1 MSGGNAGYV
10 SIAFAVATIFLSFI
24 LGRRGVQSKIREE
37 QLERAEKDASQA
49 RTEASKAT
57 AEKEASKATADLVQ
71 KASRHIVQLMRGDD
85 RTDAE
90 LSVLHDRLQNAR
102 DRNDIDDAIEVARLQ
117 AERAVSLGMSELKE
131 KE

>member
-1 MSGGNAGYV
+1 MSGGNGYIA
-10 SIAFAVATIFLSFI
+10 IAFAFAAIFLSFV
-24 LGRRGVQSKIREE
+24 LGRRDAQSKTKGE
-37 QLERAEKDASQA
+37 QLEKAEKDASQA

-57 AEKEASKATADLVQ
+57 AENEASKATSDLVQ
-71 KASRHIVQLMRGDD
+71 KASRHIVELMRGED

-90 LSVLHDRLQNAR
+90 LSVLQDRLQNAR

>member
-1 MSGGNAGYV
+1 MAGGNGYIA
-10 SIAFAVATIFLSFI
+10 IAFAVATIFLSFL
-24 LGRRGVQSKIREE
+24 LGRKGAQSKANAE
-37 QLERAEKDASQA
+37 QLEKAEKDASQA

-71 KASRHIVQLMRGDD
+71 KASRHIVELMRGDD

>member
-1 MSGGNAGYV
+1 MSGGNGYIA
-10 SIAFAVATIFLSFI
+10 IAFAVATIFLSFL
-24 LGRRGVQSKIREE
+24 LGRKGAQSKAKD
-37 QLERAEKDASQA
+37 ERIAKAEKDSSQA
-49 RTEASKAT
+49 RAEASKAT
-57 AEKEASKATADLVQ
+57 AEKEASKATSDLVQ
-71 KASRHIVQLMRGDD
+71 KASRHIVELMRGED

-90 LSVLHDRLQNAR
+90 LSVLQDRLQNAR

>member
-1 MSGGNAGYV
+1 MAGGNGYIA
-10 SIAFAVATIFLSFI
+10 IAFALATIFLSFV
-24 LGRRGVQSKIREE
+24 LGRKGVQSKAKDE
-37 QLERAEKDASQA
+37 QLAKAEKDASQS

-71 KASRHIVQLMRGDD
+71 KASRHIVELMRGED

-90 LSVLHDRLQNAR
+90 LSVLQDRLQNAR

-117 AERAVSLGMSELKE
+117 AERAVSLGMSELKD

>member
-1 MSGGNAGYV
+1 MAGANGLIA
-10 SIAFAVATIFLSFI
+10 IAFAAATMLLTFL
-24 LGRRGVQSKIREE
+24 LGRRGAQSKAKDG
-37 QLERAEKDASQA
+37 QLEKAERDASQA

-71 KASRHIVQLMRGDD
+71 KASRHIVELMRGED

-90 LSVLHDRLQNAR
+90 LSVLQDRLQNAR

-117 AERAVSLGMSELKE
+117 AERAVSLGMSDLKD

>member
-1 MSGGNAGYV
+1 MAGANGLV
-10 SIAFAVATIFLSFI
+10 AIAFAAVTMLLTFL
-24 LGRRGVQSKIREE
+24 LGRRGAQSKAKDE
-37 QLERAEKDASQA
+37 QLEKAERDASQA

-57 AEKEASKATADLVQ
+57 TEKEASKATADLVQ
-71 KASRHIVQLMRGDD
+71 RASRHIVELMRGED

-90 LSVLHDRLQNAR
+90 LSVLQDRLQNAR

-117 AERAVSLGMSELKE
+117 AERAVSLGMSELKD

>member
-1 MSGGNAGYV
+1 MVGGNGYI
-10 SIAFAVATIFLSFI
+10 SIAFAVATIFLSFL
-24 LGRRGVQSKIREE
+24 LGRKGAQSKANAE
-37 QLERAEKDASQA
+37 QLEKAEKDASQA

-71 KASRHIVQLMRGDD
+71 KASRHIVELMRGDD

-90 LSVLHDRLQNAR
+90 LSVLQDRLQNAKE
-102 DRNDIDDAIEVARLQ
+102 RNDIDDAIEVARLQ

>member
-1 MSGGNAGYV
+1 MSGGNAGYI

-37 QLERAEKDASQA
+37 QLAKAEKDASQA

-57 AEKEASKATADLVQ
+57 ADKEASMAAADL
-71 KASRHIVQLMRGDD
+71 SRKTAGRIVELMRGND

-90 LSVLHDRLQNAR
+90 LSVLQDRLQNAR
-102 DRNDIDDAIEVARLQ
+102 ERNDIDDAIEVARLQ

>member
-1 MSGGNAGYV
+1 MAGGNGYIA
-10 SIAFAVATIFLSFI
+10 IAFAVATIFLSFL
-24 LGRRGVQSKIREE
+24 LGRKGAQSKANAE
-37 QLERAEKDASQA
+37 QLEKAEKDAYQA

-102 DRNDIDDAIEVARLQ
+102 DRNDIDDAIEAARLQ

>member
-1 MSGGNAGYV
+1 MSGADTGYI

-49 RTEASKAT
+49 RTEASR
-57 AEKEASKATADLVQ
+57 ATADRES
-71 KASRHIVQLMRGDD
+71 SRAAADLSRKTAGRIVELMRGND

-90 LSVLHDRLQNAR
+90 LSVLQDRLQNAR
-102 DRNDIDDAIEVARLQ
+102 ERNDIEDAIEVARLQ
-117 AERAVSLGMSELKE
+117 AERAVTLGMSESRE

>member
-1 MSGGNAGYV
+1 MVGGNGYI
-10 SIAFAVATIFLSFI
+10 SIAFAVATIFLSFL
-24 LGRRGVQSKIREE
+24 LGRKGAQSKANAE
-37 QLERAEKDASQA
+37 QLEKAEKDASQA

-71 KASRHIVQLMRGDD
+71 KASRHIVELMRGDD

-90 LSVLHDRLQNAR
+90 LSVLQDRLQNAR
-102 DRNDIDDAIEVARLQ
+102 ERNDIDDAIEVARLQ